1 MTKNSNR
8 MISDFSSKP
17 RTRSFFADIDAYVT
31 RLGPVEKTL
40 KAQVSYSLKRKFL
53 WLWAYEKTSDG
64 TLYLTVMLDEEVHD
78 PRFHYVTQVSS
89 NRWNHHV
96 EVKSEEIANS
106 EWLHALIRKG
116 YAFAQR

>member
-17 RTRSFFADIDAYVT
+17 RTHSFFADIDAYVAS
-31 RLGPVEKTL
+31 LGPVGKTL
-40 KAQVSYSLKRKFL
+40 KAQASYSVKRKFL
-53 WLWAYEKTSDG
+53 WLWAYEKTPDG
-64 TLYLTVMLDEEVHD
+64 ILYLTVMLDGEVQD
-78 PRFHYVTQVSS
+78 PQFHYVARVSS

-96 EVKSEEIANS
+96 EVKSEEMANS
-106 EWLHALIRKG
+106 EWLHALIREG